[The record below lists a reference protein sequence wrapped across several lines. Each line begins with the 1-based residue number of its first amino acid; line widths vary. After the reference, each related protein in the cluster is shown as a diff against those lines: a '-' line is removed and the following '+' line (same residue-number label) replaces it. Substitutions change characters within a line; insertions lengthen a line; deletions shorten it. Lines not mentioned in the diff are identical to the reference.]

1 MKIVIALA
9 NEIESQ
15 SAVSRI
21 QTQADFLSYFAKQF
35 KGKTDGTSF
44 KFPKKDAYLIP
55 NKNKIELK
63 VNKRKV
69 ADFDFPASGMLGHG
83 FDLVTMEASK
93 AALKYLKTASAL
105 ADPRVQPAQAPTPVP
120 RAPRSVEMA
129 DIAEAVQKAS
139 QAPVDLDTSA
149 PKTSPLKNAKTEAL
163 CVRIAKL
170 VAAGKS
176 AEAKVKLNEFIAKA
190 KPAPA
195 RWEVIAMRERIAD
208 LASQLKNPKEKPVT
222 NSTEDAA
229 AQPLKKRTL
238 ESAANTIAQFY
249 IDGKK
254 SLATRRLNAL
264 ILSEDVSTVMQK
276 RLNARIEYL
285 VKTLGKAPSAK
296 PTVKPTATPSV
307 KPTPVSAPKDG
318 VTPKVVRGL
327 VKYEPL
333 DPPKVT
339 RTTFDTVAESLALS
353 SQTTILRKLKTRCL
367 KFGRALSGKDAG
379 EGYLMFWPFD
389 YSKTNTSFTTP
400 LGKITKNQI
409 FSMMAGI
416 DADVPTGN
424 KKGNTQKGLATCRVC
439 GAQLGDSDMVG
450 KLTYPSGA
458 IPHYKSHGIKP
469 ALIHKNVMDKTT
481 GKLFSV
487 LYIGKD
493 SEVPTQ
499 VK

>member
-9 NEIESQ
+9 NEVESQ

-35 KGKTDGTSF
+35 KGKTDGLTF

-69 ADFDFPASGMLGHG
+69 DDFDFPASGMLGHG
-83 FDLVTMEASK
+83 FDQVVLEAGK
-93 AALKYLKTASAL
+93 AALKYLKTASTL
-105 ADPRVQPAQAPTPVP
+105 ADPRVQPAPVP
-120 RAPRSVEMA
+120 RTPRSVEMA
-129 DIAEAVQKAS
+129 DIAEAVKKPD
-139 QAPVDLDTSA
+139 QAPVKLDTSA

-163 CVRIAKL
+163 CVRLAKL
-170 VAAGKS
+170 VASGKGVEATAKLKTFLAGS
-176 AEAKVKLNEFIAKA
+176 DLV
-190 KPAPA
+190 
-195 RWEVIAMRERIAD
+195 RWEVIAIRERIAD
-208 LASQLKNPKEKPVT
+208 LAAQLKGGSPVKPVT

-353 SQTTILRKLKTRCL
+353 SQATILRKLKTRCL

-389 YSKTNTSFTTP
+389 YSKANTSFTTP